1 VSGDGSARHFTP
13 APCPRCTGLG
23 DAHYLTCP
31 TLRLPWWGQDDKAR
45 RVRLV
50 PVDEAEDDA
59 AWGLLAGTG
68 GE

>member
-1 VSGDGSARHFTP
+1 MTAHPGQGGMP

-31 TLRLPWWGQDDKAR
+31 TLRLPAWLAELR

-50 PVDEAEDDA
+50 PVDEAEDVWEEA
-59 AWGLLAGTG
+59 PVPP
-68 GE
+68 